1 MVMYNNEYKRQENK
15 IRAKDAIEPQHV
27 HIHVYGYIGITT
39 TYIYM
44 GIWVYID
51 A

>member
-1 MVMYNNEYKRQENK
+1 MSIKDRKIKFELRMQLNHSMY
-15 IRAKDAIEPQHV
+15 
-27 HIHVYGYIGITT
+27 IHVYGYIGITT